1 MYLEN
6 ESAGLLRDMG
16 VVSTYVDPLVVTP
29 CAIMKGAKGMKAQP
43 SCDNFPFLKVAWRY
57 AARQ

>member
-1 MYLEN
+1 VYLEN

-43 SCDNFPFLKVAWRY
+43 SCDNFPF
-57 AARQ
+57 